1 MQKLII
7 IDTFGFFFRNFYAL
21 PPLRNKDGFPTGL
34 LMGFANL
41 IMKLHKNNEGDFIV
55 FALEGDG
62 ENKRKQYYK
71 DYKANRAKAPDD
83 LVLQLPI
90 AIKWIEQMGF
100 VNLSHKGYEA
110 DDVIASLATLA
121 QKKGLKVEII
131 SHDKDLY
138 QLINEH
144 IHLLDPVK
152 NKEIHEEECF
162 EKFGVYPKNFIDYQ
176 SLVGDSSDNVPGVKG
191 IGTKSAAKLIERFEN
206 LENIYENVK
215 SLREVVGE
223 RLANAIE
230 QNRESAFLSKRLVT
244 LERDLFGEFE
254 FQKSIMPQKNPLI
267 KILDEMKK
275 YEFAKIVQRL
285 SNEKL
290 PFSQIIAQDAKKN
303 AKEED
308 KNDAKNDQDTKEEYE
323 AQKDKKS
330 VAKKGLGGLE
340 IATAKSLDFASQ
352 IDKNPFGYISQSLLA
367 NKTDEALAKSPFCFA
382 AKKIESFSELEGIL
396 DSYPKDCLIAYDCET
411 TAIDTK
417 VAQIVG
423 FSFCADGVN
432 AYYVPIA
439 HSYLGVESQ
448 ISLEEAKEGIK
459 KIFTH
464 PLIGH
469 NLKYDLKIAQNLG
482 IHYDY
487 ANGKIYDSMVLAWL
501 FDSVS
506 KVGLDEQM
514 RKWFAHSMIGFSEVV
529 GKLDDFSQVPI
540 PNATKYAAE
549 DASASFRLFFR
560 LKCELE
566 SRGLDSIFELAKK
579 LEFPFVSVLLEME
592 EEGIAIDENHFKDLL
607 KRFSKEI
614 AQIEQEIFSLC
625 GSVFNLNSPKQLA
638 NMLFDTLKLKAQ
650 RQIKGG
656 YSTDEKTL
664 QNLLEAHPCIPK
676 ILEYRELAKL
686 KGTYVEPML
695 KLQKQGKIY
704 TSFLQTGTAT
714 GRLSSKS
721 PNLQNIPVRSEQGRL
736 IRAGFCASGEDK
748 ILLSIDY
755 SQIELRL
762 LAHFSQDSALI
773 EAFRDD
779 LDIHLQTA
787 KAIFG
792 EKQAQEKRNI
802 AKSINFGLIYG
813 MGATKLSQTLK
824 IPQKEAKSYIEG
836 YFLSFP
842 TVKDFLNSKKQEI
855 LERGY
860 AETLLGHRRY
870 FSFAHASEFMQANFL
885 REGIN
890 SIFQGSAADLIKMA
904 MLKIHTHIKE
914 NKSDIKMLLQVHDEL
929 IFELDKEG
937 AEQKAQE
944 LSAIMDN
951 IYTLNVPLKS
961 SYGLGRTWAELK

>member
-41 IMKLHKNNEGDFIV
+41 IMKLHKNNEGDFVV
-55 FALEGDG
+55 FALEGEG
-62 ENKRKQYYK
+62 VNKRKELYAN
-71 DYKANRAKAPDD
+71 YKANRAKAPED
-83 LVLQLPI
+83 LILQLPI
-90 AIKWIEQMGF
+90 AIEWIEKMGF
-100 VNLSHKGYEA
+100 VNLSIKGYEA
-110 DDVIASLATLA
+110 DDIIASLATLA
-121 QKKGLKVEII
+121 ERKGIHTQII

-144 IHLLDPVK
+144 IYLLDPVK

-176 SLVGDSSDNVPGVKG
+176 SLVGDSSDNVPGIKG
-191 IGTKSAAKLIERFEN
+191 IGAKTASKLIERFEK
-206 LENIYENVK
+206 LEHIYENIE
-215 SLREVVGE
+215 SIAEVVGA
-223 RLANAIE
+223 RLAGVIKDSKD
-230 QNRESAFLSKRLVT
+230 SAFLSKKLVS
-244 LERDLFGEFE
+244 LERGLFSEFD
-254 FQKSIMPQKNPLI
+254 FSKSLMPAKNPLS

-285 SNEKL
+285 SNEKINV
-290 PFSQIIAQDAKKN
+290 PFSQIIAQDN
-303 AKEED
+303 L
-308 KNDAKNDQDTKEEYE
+308 AKNE
-323 AQKDKKS
+323 
-330 VAKKGLGGLE
+330 AKKGLGGLE
-340 IATAKSLDFASQ
+340 VESTTTIHTIQDRQTKQTKNVSLDFES
-352 IDKNPFGYISQSLLA
+352 FGYIKESSLKSKIDEHLA
-367 NKTDEALAKSPFCFA
+367 TSPFHFKATKIQSFA
-382 AKKIESFSELEGIL
+382 ELENIL
-396 DSYPKDCLIAYDCET
+396 DSIPQDCLIAYDCET
-411 TAIDTK
+411 TALDTK
-417 VAQIVG
+417 EANIVG

-448 ISLEEAKEGIK
+448 LSIDEAKKAIQ
-459 KIFTH
+459 KIFAH
-464 PLIGH
+464 SLIGH

-487 ANGKIYDSMVLAWL
+487 EKGRIYDSMVLAWL

-514 RKWFAHSMIGFSEVV
+514 KKWFNYLMISFGEVV
-529 GKLDDFSQVPI
+529 GKLDDFSQVLI

-549 DASASFRLFFR
+549 DAAASFRLFFR
-560 LKCELE
+560 LKYELD
-566 SRGLDSIFELAKK
+566 SRGLSYMFDLAQR
-579 LEFPFVSVLLEME
+579 LEFPFIKVLLAME
-592 EEGIAIDENHFKDLL
+592 EEGIAIDCAHFRDLQE
-607 KRFSKEI
+607 KFAKEI
-614 AQIEQEIFSLC
+614 SHIEQEIFSLC

-638 NMLFDTLKLKAQ
+638 SMLFDTLKLKAQ

-664 QNLLEAHPCIPK
+664 QTLLDSHPVVAK

-695 KLQKQGKIY
+695 KLQKNHKIY

-736 IRAGFCASGEDK
+736 IRAGFCASDDSK

-762 LAHFSQDSALI
+762 LAHFSKDPVLL
-773 EAFRDD
+773 EAFAND

-787 KAIFG
+787 KIIFG
-792 EKQAQEKRNI
+792 ESGAEQKRNV

-813 MGATKLSQTLK
+813 MGANKLSQTLK
-824 IPQKEAKSYIEG
+824 ISFKEAKSYIQG

-842 TVKDFLNSKKQEI
+842 TVKDFLSAKEEEI
-855 LERGY
+855 LQKGY

-870 FSFAHASEFMQANFL
+870 FNFSNATEFMRANFL

-890 SIFQGSAADLIKMA
+890 SILRGSAADIIKLA
-904 MLKIHTHIKE
+904 MLKIHTLLQEKH
-914 NKSDIKMLLQVHDEL
+914 SGIKMLLQVHDEL
-929 IFELDKEG
+929 IFELDREG
-937 AEQKAQE
+937 AEQKAKD
-944 LSAIMDN
+944 LANIMDN

-961 SYGLGRTWAELK
+961 SYALGKTWAELK

>member
-7 IDTFGFFFRNFYAL
+7 IDTFGFFFRNFFAL

-41 IMKLHKNNEGDFIV
+41 IMKLHKNNEGDFVV
-55 FALEGDG
+55 FALEGEG
-62 ENKRKQYYK
+62 VNKRKEFYAN
-71 DYKANRAKAPDD
+71 YKANRAKAPED
-83 LVLQLPI
+83 LILQLPI
-90 AIKWIEQMGF
+90 AIEWIEKMGF
-100 VNLSHKGYEA
+100 VNLSIRGYEA

-121 QKKGLKVEII
+121 ERKGLHTQII

-144 IHLLDPVK
+144 IYLLDPVK

-176 SLVGDSSDNVPGVKG
+176 SLVGDSSDNVPGIKG
-191 IGTKSAAKLIERFEN
+191 IGAKTASKLIERFET
-206 LENIYENVK
+206 LENIYENTE
-215 SLREVVGE
+215 SIAQIVGE
-223 RLANAIE
+223 RLAGVIKDSKD
-230 QNRESAFLSKRLVT
+230 SAFLSKRLVS
-244 LERDLFGEFE
+244 LERGLFSEFD
-254 FQKSIMPQKNPLI
+254 FSKSLMPPKNPLS

-285 SNEKL
+285 SNEN
-290 PFSQIIAQDAKKN
+290 PSVSFSQIIAQDN
-303 AKEED
+303 A
-308 KNDAKNDQDTKEEYE
+308 NNGVLSDAKNGLS
-323 AQKDKKS
+323 KKGL
-330 VAKKGLGGLE
+330 AKKGLGGVE
-340 IATAKSLDFASQ
+340 VESSPKIHTINDGQTGQIQAPNVDFG
-352 IDKNPFGYISQSLLA
+352 IFGYVRESSLESTINENLA
-367 NKTDEALAKSPFCFA
+367 TSPFHFKATKIQSFA
-382 AKKIESFSELEGIL
+382 ELENIL
-396 DSYPKDCLIAYDCET
+396 DSIPQDCLIAYDCET
-411 TAIDTK
+411 TALDTK
-417 VAQIVG
+417 EANIVG

-448 ISLEEAKEGIK
+448 LSIDEAKKAIQ
-459 KIFTH
+459 KIFAH
-464 PLIGH
+464 SLIGH

-482 IHYDY
+482 INYDY
-487 ANGKIYDSMVLAWL
+487 KNGRIYDSMVLAWL

-514 RKWFAHSMIGFSEVV
+514 KKWFNYLMISFGEVL

-549 DASASFRLFFR
+549 DAAASFRLFFR
-560 LKCELE
+560 LKAELD
-566 SRGLDSIFELAKK
+566 SRGLSHIFDLAQNV
-579 LEFPFVSVLLEME
+579 EFPFIKVLLAME
-592 EEGIAIDENHFKDLL
+592 EEGIAIDEVHFRDLQE
-607 KRFSKEI
+607 RFAKEI
-614 AQIEQEIFSLC
+614 AHIEQEIFSLC

-638 NMLFDTLKLKAQ
+638 SMLFDTLKLKAQ

-664 QNLLEAHPCIPK
+664 QTLLDAHPAIPK

-695 KLQKQGKIY
+695 KLQKNHKIY

-736 IRAGFCASGEDK
+736 IRAGFCASDDSK

-762 LAHFSQDSALI
+762 LAHFSKDPVLL
-773 EAFRDD
+773 EAFAND

-787 KAIFG
+787 KIIFG
-792 EKQAQEKRNI
+792 ESSAEQKRNV

-824 IPQKEAKSYIEG
+824 IPLKEAKSYIQG

-842 TVKDFLNSKKQEI
+842 TVKDFLKSKEEEI
-855 LERGY
+855 LQKGY

-870 FSFAHASEFMQANFL
+870 FSFSNATEFMRANFL

-890 SIFQGSAADLIKMA
+890 SIFQGSAADIIKLA
-904 MLKIHTHIKE
+904 MLKIHTLLQEKH
-914 NKSDIKMLLQVHDEL
+914 SGVKMLLQVHDEL
-929 IFELDKEG
+929 IFELDREG
-937 AEQKAQE
+937 AEQKAKE
-944 LSAIMDN
+944 LTNIMDN

-961 SYGLGRTWAELK
+961 SYALGRTWAELK

>member
-55 FALEGDG
+55 FALEGGG

-100 VNLSHKGYEA
+100 VNLSFEGYEA

-121 QKKGLKVEII
+121 QKRGLKVEII

-138 QLINEH
+138 QLINEN

-191 IGTKSAAKLIERFEN
+191 IGTKSAAKLIEKFEN
-206 LENIYENVK
+206 LENIYENAT

-223 RLANAIE
+223 RLANTIE

-244 LERDLFGEFE
+244 LERDLFSEFE
-254 FQKSIMPQKNPLI
+254 FSKSIMPQKNPLI

-285 SNEKL
+285 SNEKPNV
-290 PFSQIIAQDAKKN
+290 PFSQIIAQDSKK
-303 AKEED
+303 EQE
-308 KNDAKNDQDTKEEYE
+308 TKEEYE
-323 AQKDKKS
+323 AQKDKKRI
-330 VAKKGLGGLE
+330 AKKGLGGLE
-340 IATAKSLDFASQ
+340 IEATFAKLDSTSQ
-352 IDKNPFGYISQSLLA
+352 QTIEENPPTFGYINQSLLE
-367 NKTDEALAKSPFCFA
+367 NKTDEILAKAPFYFR
-382 AKKIESFSELEGIL
+382 AKKIESLSELEGIL
-396 DSYPKDCLIAYDCET
+396 DSMPKDCLIAYDCET

-448 ISLEEAKEGIK
+448 ISLEEAKEGIR
-459 KIFTH
+459 KIFAH

-514 RKWFAHSMIGFSEVV
+514 RKWFTHSMIGFGEVL

-566 SRGLDSIFELAKK
+566 SRGLDSIFELAKRV
-579 LEFPFVSVLLEME
+579 EFPFVSVLLEME

-695 KLQKQGKIY
+695 KLQKKGKIY

-736 IRAGFCASGEDK
+736 IRAGFCASGENK

-762 LAHFSQDSALI
+762 LAHFCQDSALI

-792 EKQAQEKRNI
+792 EKEATQKRNI

-813 MGATKLSQTLK
+813 MGSTKLSQTLK

-855 LERGY
+855 LEKGY

-885 REGIN
+885 REGVN

-904 MLKIHTHIKE
+904 MLKIHAHIKE
-914 NKSDIKMLLQVHDEL
+914 SKSDIKMLLQVHDEL

-937 AEQKAQE
+937 AEQRAKE

-961 SYGLGRTWAELK
+961 SYALGRTWAELK

>member
-55 FALEGDG
+55 FALEGGG

-100 VNLSHKGYEA
+100 VNLSFEGYEA

-121 QKKGLKVEII
+121 QKRGLKVEII

-138 QLINEH
+138 QLINEN

-191 IGTKSAAKLIERFEN
+191 IGTKSAAKLIEKFEN
-206 LENIYENVK
+206 LENIYENAT

-244 LERDLFGEFE
+244 LERDLFSEFE
-254 FQKSIMPQKNPLI
+254 FSKSIMPQKNPLI

-285 SNEKL
+285 SNEKPNV
-290 PFSQIIAQDAKKN
+290 PFSQIIAQDSKKEQEAKK
-303 AKEED
+303 E
-308 KNDAKNDQDTKEEYE
+308 QEYE
-323 AQKDKKS
+323 AQRDKKS

-340 IATAKSLDFASQ
+340 IEATFAELDSTSQ
-352 IDKNPFGYISQSLLA
+352 QTIEENPPTFGYINQSLLA
-367 NKTDEALAKSPFCFA
+367 NKTDEILAKAPFYFN
-382 AKKIESFSELEGIL
+382 AKKIESLSELEGIL
-396 DSYPKDCLIAYDCET
+396 DSMPKDCLIAYDCET

-448 ISLEEAKEGIK
+448 ISLEEAKEGIR
-459 KIFTH
+459 KIFAH

-514 RKWFAHSMIGFSEVV
+514 RKWFAHSMIGFGEVL

-560 LKCELE
+560 LKYELE
-566 SRGLDSIFELAKK
+566 SLGLDSIFELAKRV
-579 LEFPFVSVLLEME
+579 EFPFVSVLLEME

-607 KRFSKEI
+607 ERFSKEI

-736 IRAGFCASGEDK
+736 IRAGFCASGENK

-762 LAHFSQDSALI
+762 LAHFCQDSALI
-773 EAFRDD
+773 KAFRDD

-792 EKQAQEKRNI
+792 EKEAVQKRNI

-813 MGATKLSQTLK
+813 MGSTKLSQTLK

-855 LERGY
+855 LEKGY

-885 REGIN
+885 REGVN

-914 NKSDIKMLLQVHDEL
+914 SKSDIKMLLQVHDEL

-937 AEQKAQE
+937 AEQKAKE
-944 LSAIMDN
+944 LSVIMDN

-961 SYGLGRTWAELK
+961 SYALGRTWAELK